1 MKITLSRELLRKKLN
16 IKDGV
21 DGVTPVKGIDY
32 FDGADG
38 KSIAG
43 LPGKDGKD
51 IDESRIE
58 ALEEKIKK
66 LESQKVVKFGGGSGN
81 VNLVQYV
88 DLSAELNGVKKTFH
102 LGYHFGVVAVIGSS
116 TPYIF
121 RPTVD
126 YKESGLNIVFDTAID
141 AAVSLATGQSLLV
154 LIKQR
159 SI

>member
-1 MKITLSRELLRKKLN
+1 MKITLSSELLRKKLN

-21 DGVTPVKGIDY
+21 DGVTPVKGVDY
-32 FDGADG
+32 FDGVDG
-38 KSIAG
+38 ESKAG
-43 LPGKDGKD
+43 LPGKDA
-51 IDESRIE
+51 DESRIE

-116 TPYIF
+116 APGIF

-141 AAVSLATGQSLLV
+141 AAVSLATGQSLV
-154 LIKQR
+154 CLIKQR